1 MHFDGLIF
9 DGLVFRERM
18 RRRGRVGGGEEE
30 REEEERES
38 SSLPISPRSRGIF
51 HRGE

>member
-18 RRRGRVGGGEEE
+18 RRRGRVGEGEEE
-30 REEEERES
+30 GER
-38 SSLPISPRSRGIF
+38 G
-51 HRGE
+51 GERVKQSTDFS